1 MCNASCF
8 QNLLLDKEL
17 VINYGEGGLQNGKIV
32 GLKRFVPPPQDRLN
46 FLNYPPIPFCRGKT
60 RSITVHTSVVELGI

>member
-32 GLKRFVPPPQDRLN
+32 GLKWFVPPPSRQVKLFALPTHP
-46 FLNYPPIPFCRGKT
+46 FLQG
-60 RSITVHTSVVELGI
+60 